1 MADFKTH
8 ITGSTIV
15 GVAYGYW
22 GVTQQGMSIENGL
35 IAGGLCSVS
44 GMLPDLDSDSGIPLR
59 ETSMFAAAVVP
70 MLMIERFRDLNLSHE
85 GMAVA
90 AMMIYLGIRFV
101 VIEFFKRYTVHR
113 GMWHSIPA
121 AASAGLIAYLAMPS
135 MSESVRVYKSIAVVV
150 GFLVH
155 LILDEIWSI
164 DFRHGRFRLK
174 KSVGTA
180 LKFFGD
186 SAWANISVYAKLFLL
201 AYIAWGDHSII
212 DRLQERAR
220 LEQTYIARPTLD
232 AVDWQKWLPW
242 R

>member
-1 MADFKTH
+1 M
-8 ITGSTIV
+8 
-15 GVAYGYW
+15 
-22 GVTQQGMSIENGL
+22 
-35 IAGGLCSVS
+35 IAGGLCSVA

-59 ETSMFAAAVVP
+59 ETSMFAAAVIP

-90 AMMIYLGIRFV
+90 AMLIYIGIRFV
-101 VIEFFKRYTVHR
+101 VVEFFKRFTVHR

-121 AASAGLIAYLAMPS
+121 AAAAGLIAYLAMPS
-135 MSESVRVYKSIAVVV
+135 MSEGVRVYKSVAVVV

-164 DFRHGRFRLK
+164 DFKYGRFRLK
-174 KSVGTA
+174 SSFGTA

-186 SAWANISVYAKLFLL
+186 NVWSNLAMYAKLGMLL
-201 AYIAWGDHSII
+201 YLAWGDHGII
-212 DRLQERAR
+212 DRLRERAR
-220 LEQTYIARPTLD
+220 FDQTYIAQPVSPALP
-232 AVDWQKWLPW
+232 WEKWLPW